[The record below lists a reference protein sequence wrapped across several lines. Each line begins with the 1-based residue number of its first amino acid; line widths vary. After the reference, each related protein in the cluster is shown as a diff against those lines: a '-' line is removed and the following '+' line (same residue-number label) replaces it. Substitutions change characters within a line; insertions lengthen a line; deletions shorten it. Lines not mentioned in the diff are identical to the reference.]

1 MFPMR
6 LANEPSP
13 EHLPRRDAYQC
24 SWMHTTR
31 GQAGNNE
38 ELRLSVRC
46 CLPALPGEGVIW
58 CHDYHLMY
66 HDSNMKG
73 YKEKLV
79 DIREEI
85 LHMRRA
91 GKLPQGTASILKAW
105 PREQAGL

>member
-1 MFPMR
+1 SLVSKPKTANNNFFP
-6 LANEPSP
+6 A
-13 EHLPRRDAYQC
+13 
-24 SWMHTTR
+24 
-31 GQAGNNE
+31 
-38 ELRLSVRC
+38 SV
-46 CLPALPGEGVIW
+46 AV
-58 CHDYHLMY
+58 
-66 HDSNMKG
+66 KG